1 MNDFSD
7 SKLVEMSRSG
17 NKRALSVLLAR
28 YQPVIQRQLQ
38 RFPVEAADRSDLV
51 QDAMLQVIRR
61 LDTFRGDAQF
71 STWLYRVTANAAL
84 MRMRSDRRRRQTSF
98 DDHEPEAEA
107 AMHNVPATPGGEW
120 ALRVDQRVEEK
131 HRRDRLERALDELP
145 EGYRD
150 VVLEHYLEG
159 APLQELADRLGTTES
174 SVRSRL
180 HRARTVL
187 RERLR
192 EAA

>member
-7 SKLVEMSRSG
+7 SKLVEMARKG
-17 NKRALSVLLAR
+17 NKRALSALLSR
-28 YQPVIQRQLQ
+28 YQPVIQRQLL
-38 RFPVEAADRSDLV
+38 RFPVDAADRADLV
-51 QDAMLQVIRR
+51 QDAMMQVIRR
-61 LDTFRGDAQF
+61 LDSFRGDSQF

-98 DDHEPEAEA
+98 DDHEAEAES
-107 AMHNVPATPGGEW
+107 AMHNIPSTPGGEW
-120 ALRVDQRVEEK
+120 ALRVDKRVEEK
-131 HRRDRLERALDELP
+131 HRRDQLEQALEELP
-145 EGYRD
+145 ENYRD

-159 APLQELADRLGTTES
+159 EPLQALADRLGTTES

>member
-38 RFPVEAADRSDLV
+38 RFPIDAADRNDLV

-98 DDHEPEAEA
+98 EDHESEAEA
-107 AMHNVPATPGGEW
+107 AMLAAPSTPGGQW
-120 ALRVDQRVEEK
+120 AMRQDHRVEEQR
-131 HRRDRLERALDELP
+131 RRDCLEAALEELP
-145 EGYRD
+145 ESYRE

-159 APLQELADRLGTTES
+159 APLQQLADRLGTTES

-180 HRARTVL
+180 HRARTTL

-192 EAA
+192 DAA